1 MIRVA
6 WNADYAHSLP
16 EGHRFPMEK
25 YELVPEQLVHEG
37 TLSESQ
43 FFSPT
48 PLGDRRC
55 TGCTTRST
63 GPN

>member
-6 WNADYAHSLP
+6 WNADYAHALP

-37 TLSESQ
+37 TLVRIPV
-43 FFSPT
+43 FFAHSAE
-48 PLGDRRC
+48 
-55 TGCTTRST
+55 
-63 GPN
+63 